1 MSQSWSQHTFLV
13 WRVCGLTMAV
23 YSWGTVE
30 PDLRVSIPNTV
41 WGTLCYLTTFRDC
54 LSSLFWLEKVRRLK
68 DRGEKFVLSIDL
80 SVFLQSTYA
89 SAYHI

>member
-1 MSQSWSQHTFLV
+1 MSSLSQAL
-13 WRVCGLTMAV
+13 RLEDCRLRRRN
-23 YSWGTVE
+23 YSRPLASELDVQ
-30 PDLRVSIPNTV
+30 VSP
-41 WGTLCYLTTFRDC
+41 FRDC